1 MTLANANRPH
11 VLGIDDAPF
20 EKGQVEPVPIVG
32 VMMEG
37 ADLVENV
44 AVTSFPVDGD
54 GATEFLGDWIGTLR
68 SFASLQGVI
77 LGGITLA
84 GLGLVD
90 AIRLASRLS
99 LPVLTVTRRD
109 PATSQL
115 ADALVAAKLKD
126 RLPLVERAPA
136 AFQLLDGLYVSHS
149 GIDAAGATRLVKAT
163 LRKSNFP
170 EPLRVAHLMASALV
184 LGESRG
190 RV

>member
-1 MTLANANRPH
+1 VSNANRPH
-11 VLGIDDAPF
+11 VLGVDDAPF
-20 EKGQVEPVPIVG
+20 EKGQAEPVPIVG

-44 AVTSFPVDGD
+44 AVTAFPVDGD

-68 SFASLQGVI
+68 SFPSLQGVI

-90 AIRLASRLS
+90 VPRLTSRLNV
-99 LPVLTVTRRD
+99 PVLTVTRRD

-115 ADALVAAKLKD
+115 ADALTAAKLEG
-126 RLPLVERAPA
+126 RLPILERAPA
-136 AFQLLDGLYVSHS
+136 AFQLLDGLYVSYS
-149 GIDAAGATRLVKAT
+149 GIDEKGASRLVKAT

-170 EPLRVAHLMASALV
+170 EPLGVAHLVASALV